1 MNMNLWLK
9 GHGMLKTV
17 YAATPA
23 LWDRV
28 KETCPLPPHV
38 SDPIDIANGA
48 LFLASDEARCVTGS
62 ELVMDCGYMAHQIDS
77 RLSRMKGKARFHYS
91 DSPGIAAHAFRFDV

>member
-1 MNMNLWLK
+1 MPISLTVS
-9 GHGMLKTV
+9 GMLTETRSLHSLKVYGSIFTIPGGIMTEMLKSV

-38 SDPIDIANGA
+38 SDPIDIAYGA
-48 LFLASDEARCVTGS
+48 LFLASDESRSMTGS
-62 ELVMDCGYMAHQIDS
+62 ELVMDCGYMAH
-77 RLSRMKGKARFHYS
+77 
-91 DSPGIAAHAFRFDV
+91 